1 MDNLTVIL
9 LSIKLFDAI
18 LVFFLF
24 KLYERKIKISSD
36 PIRVTIVSERTMSL
50 QEGSLVPQEIVTKK
64 PEIQKVKDIP
74 PEVIAPNIV
83 KPPRAAGG
91 LGTKVRDV

>member
-1 MDNLTVIL
+1 MDNLIVIL
-9 LSIKLFDAI
+9 LSIKLFDTI
-18 LVFFLF
+18 LVYFLF
-24 KLYERKIKISSD
+24 KLHERKIKISSD
-36 PIRVTIVSERTMSL
+36 PIRVTIVSETAMPI
-50 QEGSLVPQEIVTKK
+50 QEGPLVPQGIVTKT
-64 PEIQKVKDIP
+64 PEIQKVRDIP